1 VLAMWLIVSL
11 IAAISA
17 SAAYFQLPAVRKKY
31 RLGLLALM
39 LWGTTIMVFID
50 HLIAFLD
57 GGPFITAATGG
68 PVSSS
73 VLLGIAMVIPI
84 FTIWAFAAFTPL
96 GKKIAA

>member
-1 VLAMWLIVSL
+1 MWLIVSL
-11 IAAISA
+11 IAAVAA

-39 LWGTTIMVFID
+39 LWGTTIMVLVD
-50 HLIAFLD
+50 HLMAFLN
-57 GGPFITAATGG
+57 GSSFITDG

-84 FTIWAFAAFTPL
+84 FAIWAFVAFTPL